1 MTKKQRT
8 VLLAALTL
16 MLCLALIAGGTY
28 ALFSAQ
34 FEMTNHLQAGELK
47 VALERTHLKA
57 FALDP
62 VTGYMTLHDEPDTPP
77 KQFTNGTDDN
87 VFGITGDALI
97 HDNADA
103 VSRIERII
111 QRSRIS
117 TREKEHMM
125 AQVLSDAPTHK
136 KLSHMHWPSS
146 ESEAVVDAIKELLSL
161 TECEYLG
168 SQL

>member
-1 MTKKQRT
+1 MANRFVLNETSYHGAGAIAAIVTEAQNRGFKK
-8 VLLAALTL
+8 ALV
-16 MLCLALIAGGTY
+16 CSDPALITFGVTAKVTDRIELRIAG
-28 ALFSAQ
+28 
-34 FEMTNHLQAGELK
+34 
-47 VALERTHLKA
+47 
-57 FALDP
+57 
-62 VTGYMTLHDEPDTPP
+62 
-77 KQFTNGTDDN
+77 DN
-87 VFGITGDALI
+87 LI